1 MNYLKKVNYVFE
13 TKQKIKLIIL
23 LILIFVG
30 SLLELVGVSAVLPLA
45 NVAIEPD
52 IINQQDTYRLI
63 AEWFK
68 LESANDFVLFFSLIL
83 AILYIVKNV
92 YLVLYRNFQYKFTYN
107 TNKSIALKL
116 MDSYLHQDYL
126 FHVAHNVAELQ
137 RNITTDVSQ
146 FVNTVSTIINI
157 TVEGCTSF
165 LLLLLLLMADPI
177 TTMLVIGILGVAILI
192 YWSISKKLQL
202 KYGVEAREASRE
214 LNKWLLQAFGGIK
227 EIKVM
232 NREHF
237 FLNNYDEAYQK
248 NIIANKRYNI
258 VTMLP
263 KHVIETI
270 VICSILL
277 TMSIRILQGTDVR
290 EFITS
295 LMVFAVA
302 AMRMLPSFNRITE
315 YISTVMFNK
324 AGVDNVFKDL
334 QEIERLERKSALQRH
349 DIEKLQLQGE
359 IKIEHLS
366 FVYPNTSKKIFDN
379 ASLVIHKNQSVAFV
393 GSSGAGKTTLADII
407 IGLLEP
413 NQGQVYVDGV
423 DVFTHLEAWHKTIG
437 YIPQMIYLMD
447 DTIRANV
454 VFGIPEEEI
463 DDEKVWK
470 ALERAEIADFVRTL
484 DEGLYTQIGDRGVRL
499 SGGQRQRIG
508 IARALYSEPD
518 VLILDEA
525 TSALDNETEAAVM
538 ESVDSLHGKTTL
550 IIIAHR
556 LSTIQNCDKIYAVEE
571 GKIVLKEKA

>member
-23 LILIFVG
+23 LILIFIG

-192 YWSISKKLQL
+192 YWSISKRLQL